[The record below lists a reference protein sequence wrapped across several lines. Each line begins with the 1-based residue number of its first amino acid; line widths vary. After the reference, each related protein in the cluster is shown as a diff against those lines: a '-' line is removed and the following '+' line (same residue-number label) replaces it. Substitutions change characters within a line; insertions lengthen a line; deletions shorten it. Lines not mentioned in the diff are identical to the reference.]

1 MQNSGYPC
9 PACGAP
15 ADLGSGCSGCGR
27 PPYPAAAEV
36 VRLDREIV
44 ALGGEVERARAA
56 YQGLVGRLGVA
67 RQRRATLAA
76 AVRAEFPVP
85 PVATPAPV
93 RPGPPVVTPVPARPT
108 PTATPVPAWPGWG
121 PVAPV
126 PAPAGSGTG
135 GAETSTRTVQGLL
148 FVLGGL
154 LLGTA
159 AVVFTAVAWAAVGV
173 AGRALILL
181 AFTALALAAPL
192 VAVRRGLRGTAET
205 FAAVGLL
212 LVLLDGYAAWSVGL
226 AGVADWPAT
235 RYAALVGGA
244 SAAVAAGYARL
255 SGLTVPWFAALVT
268 AQPVLPLLAVAARPD
283 AAGWAMVFLGVAL
296 FDLGVLVALRRR
308 GRPVAGAAAPGGPA
322 GTAAPVGPA
331 GTAASVGPAAGAVLG
346 AGPVA
351 RAVTGGSRAA
361 GAAAPAGGGRIV
373 APAPGGTSVAPAPP
387 GTIVAPAPP
396 GTIVAPALAG
406 ERPAVLAGRVLAW
419 VGHAGALLVAGC
431 CAVVPLTVGRAA
443 GIPVL
448 AGVPMLLVA
457 LTLLGTALLTGGAV
471 FRAVAAALV
480 VPVLAGAVLRPIA
493 ELGLSPLLTA
503 LVLVALAGAVRL
515 LPVGW
520 RTGPRAG
527 ALAVVGG
534 TGQFAVLLAVALA
547 GATAGRSLPPWR
559 GAAAGPDLGQGWQ
572 LPVVIALTV
581 AALGLLLPR
590 AARPALAAIGGAA
603 VVLAVPAGWP
613 SPWPAV
619 VALDMV
625 AAVGLLAVAVG
636 RPGIRSW
643 TVLTSAVAG
652 SVLLGHGL
660 LVGLAAPAGAGA
672 ALAVVLVAGVVVAV
686 LGRRGTAVQRGVA
699 GVALAVVPIAVP
711 AGAVV
716 ALIAGAPAWWQA
728 RAALA
733 AVALLPVGLL
743 AVRRHWPDLRA
754 YASVGVAVAVA
765 AVGLAP
771 VVVPADEPVTLYA
784 AVTVLLATLGGA
796 ARSDIALRVTG
807 VGLLVVS
814 VAAAVPVA
822 LTALVAPYGTVSPW
836 AGAPTVGAD
845 PGALPAGLALAVLA
859 VAGVLA
865 GLPDRRVVR
874 TAPEQPAGDV
884 PRHPGAGAPAVGAG
898 WWRAA
903 LVALP
908 FAATSLPVLL
918 VAAGVPWPVLPVV
931 TLLGGVAVVL
941 VAALSAPRPLLAPV
955 GVPVGLVLAT
965 AGLLG
970 LLATRAGTIVGLG
983 VLVVA
988 ATVVGVAA
996 RRVDARLGGA
1006 LVAVAAAT
1014 GLAVVAPL
1022 AGGLSLR
1029 TAAFSVLAVAVLTLA
1044 AAAVSAGV
1052 ARRSA
1057 AVGSV
1062 SLPAVARP
1070 GPGAAVAL
1078 DAAAQAV
1085 ALVALLLA
1093 VGSLRHAA
1101 AVCVLWGA
1109 AVALR
1114 VLRRGESA
1122 DRRWTFAGI
1131 AGGSELLGGW
1141 LLLAAGDVALLEAY
1155 TVPVAALAL
1164 VAGVVALRN
1173 RPGLTSWLAL
1183 GPGLAAALLPSL
1195 VSVLVAPDPQPWRRL
1210 LLGAAALGAVL
1221 AGATRRWQAP
1231 VLLGGVTLA
1240 LLALHELVRGW
1251 DLLPRWIFLAV
1262 GGFALI
1268 GLATTYERRRRDLA
1282 RLRAAV
1288 GRMG

>member
-1 MQNSGYPC
+1 MQNTGYPC

-56 YQGLVGRLGVA
+56 YQGLADRLGAA
-67 RQRRATLAA
+67 RRRRAALAA

-85 PVATPAPV
+85 RPAAPATPAPV
-93 RPGPPVVTPVPARPT
+93 RPAAAATPVPARPGVT
-108 PTATPVPAWPGWG
+108 PPPAVTPVPAWPGRG

-126 PAPAGSGTG
+126 PAPSGAGVG

-173 AGRALILL
+173 AGRALILF

-226 AGVADWPAT
+226 AGVGDWPAT

-244 SAAVAAGYARL
+244 GAAVAAGYGRL
-255 SGLTVPWFAALVT
+255 SRLTVPWFAALVT
-268 AQPVLPLLAVAARPD
+268 AQPVLPLLVADARPD
-283 AAGWAMVFLGVAL
+283 AAGWAMAFLGVAL
-296 FDLGVLVALRRR
+296 LDLAVLVALRRR
-308 GRPVAGAAAPGGPA
+308 GAPATVAEAVGVPATGGPTVGGPVVGGPTVGGPVAGVVAPAGAAPG
-322 GTAAPVGPA
+322 T
-331 GTAASVGPAAGAVLG
+331 SGA
-346 AGPVA
+346 
-351 RAVTGGSRAA
+351 
-361 GAAAPAGGGRIV
+361 
-373 APAPGGTSVAPAPP
+373 
-387 GTIVAPAPP
+387 
-396 GTIVAPALAG
+396 
-406 ERPAVLAGRVLAW
+406 RPAVLAGRVLAW
-419 VGHAGALLVAGC
+419 VGHAGALFVATF
-431 CAVVPLTVGRAA
+431 CALVPL
-443 GIPVL
+443 VL
-448 AGVPMLLVA
+448 GQAAGVPLLAGAPLLLVA
-457 LTLLGTALLTGGAV
+457 LTLLGTALLTGGTV
-471 FRAVAAALV
+471 FRAVAAALL
-480 VPVLAGAVLRPIA
+480 VPVLAGAVIRPIV
-493 ELGLSPLLTA
+493 ELDLSLLLTA
-503 LVLVALAGAVRL
+503 LVVVALAGAVRL
-515 LPVGW
+515 LPAEW

-527 ALAVVGG
+527 ALLVAGG
-534 TGQFAVLLAVALA
+534 TAQFAVLLAVAFA
-547 GATAGRSLPPWR
+547 GATAGRSLPPWQ
-559 GAAAGPDLGQGWQ
+559 GAAAGPGGDQGWQ

-590 AARPALAAIGGAA
+590 TTRPALAAIGAAA
-603 VVLAVPAGWP
+603 VVLAVPAAWP

-619 VALDMV
+619 VALDLV
-625 AAVGLLAVAVG
+625 AAVGLLAAAVG
-636 RPGIRSW
+636 RPGVRSW
-643 TVLTSAVAG
+643 TVLAAAVAG
-652 SVLLGHGL
+652 TVLLGHGL
-660 LVGLAAPAGAGA
+660 VVGFAAPAGAGA
-672 ALAVVLVAGVVVAV
+672 ALAVALVAGTAVA
-686 LGRRGTAVQRGVA
+686 LAGRRGTAAQRGVA
-699 GVALAVVPIAVP
+699 GAALAVVPLAVP

-716 ALIAGAPAWWQA
+716 ALLAAGAPAWWQA

-733 AVALLPVGLL
+733 AVVLLPVGLL

-754 YASVGVAVAVA
+754 YASVGVAVAVT

-784 AVTVLLATLGGA
+784 AVAVLLVTLGGA
-796 ARSDIALRVTG
+796 ARADVVLRVAG
-807 VGLLVVS
+807 IGLLVVS
-814 VAAAVPVA
+814 VATAVPVA
-822 LTALVAPYGTVSPW
+822 LAALVAPYGGVSPW
-836 AGAPTVGAD
+836 SGAPTVRAD
-845 PGALPAGLALAVLA
+845 PGALPVGLALAALA

-865 GLPDRRVVR
+865 GRQDRGAAR
-874 TAPEQPAGDV
+874 TGSTGAEAV
-884 PRHPGAGAPAVGAG
+884 PSADAG

-903 LVALP
+903 LVAVP
-908 FAATSLPVLL
+908 FAATALPVLL
-918 VAAGVPWPVLPVV
+918 VAAGVPWPVLPVG
-931 TLLGGVAVVL
+931 TLLGGVALVL
-941 VAALSAPRPLLAPV
+941 LAALAAPRPLLAPV
-955 GVPVGLVLAT
+955 GLPVGLVLVAS
-965 AGLLG
+965 GLLG
-970 LLATRAGTIVGLG
+970 LLATRTGTVVGLG

-996 RRVDARLGGA
+996 RRDDARLGGA

-1022 AGGLSLR
+1022 AGGLPVR

-1044 AAAVSAGV
+1044 AAATLGGPRTPAGSPPVGPPIPGSPPVGPPAPGSPPVGPSTPGSPPVGPPAPGSA
-1052 ARRSA
+1052 
-1057 AVGSV
+1057 
-1062 SLPAVARP
+1062 
-1070 GPGAAVAL
+1070 GAAVRGPVAAAAGPVRRGRTAAAAL

-1114 VLRRGESA
+1114 VLRRGEPA
-1122 DRRWTFAGI
+1122 GRRWAFAGI

-1141 LLLAAGDVALLEAY
+1141 LLLAAGDVAVLEAY
-1155 TVPVAALAL
+1155 TVPAAALAL
-1164 VAGVVALRN
+1164 VAGVVALRT
-1173 RPGLTSWLAL
+1173 RPGLNSWLAL
-1183 GPGLAAALLPSL
+1183 GPGLAAGLLPSL

-1210 LLGAAALGAVL
+1210 LLGVAALGAVL

>member
-1 MQNSGYPC
+1 MQNTGYPC

-27 PPYPAAAEV
+27 PPHPAAAEV

-56 YQGLVGRLGVA
+56 YQGLADRLGAA
-67 RQRRATLAA
+67 RRRRAALAA
-76 AVRAEFPVP
+76 TVRAEFPVP
-85 PVATPAPV
+85 RPAASATPAPV
-93 RPGPPVVTPVPARPT
+93 RPAAAVPPAPARPGVT
-108 PTATPVPAWPGWG
+108 PPPAVTPAWPGRW

-126 PAPAGSGTG
+126 PAPAGAGVG

-173 AGRALILL
+173 AGRALILF

-212 LVLLDGYAAWSVGL
+212 LVLLDGYAAWSVDL
-226 AGVADWPAT
+226 VGVADWPAT

-244 SAAVAAGYARL
+244 GAAVAAGYGRL

-268 AQPVLPLLAVAARPD
+268 AQPVLPLLVADARPE
-283 AAGWAMVFLGVAL
+283 AAGWAMAFLGVAL
-296 FDLGVLVALRRR
+296 LDLAVLVALRRR
-308 GRPVAGAAAPGGPA
+308 GAPATVAEAVGVPTTGGPTVGGPTVGGPTAGGVAGAVAPAGAAPG
-322 GTAAPVGPA
+322 T
-331 GTAASVGPAAGAVLG
+331 SGA
-346 AGPVA
+346 
-351 RAVTGGSRAA
+351 
-361 GAAAPAGGGRIV
+361 
-373 APAPGGTSVAPAPP
+373 
-387 GTIVAPAPP
+387 
-396 GTIVAPALAG
+396 
-406 ERPAVLAGRVLAW
+406 RPAVLAGRVLAW
-419 VGHAGALLVAGC
+419 VGHAGALFVAAF
-431 CAVVPLTVGRAA
+431 CALVPLALGQA
-443 GIPVL
+443 
-448 AGVPMLLVA
+448 AGVPLLAGAPLLLVA

-471 FRAVAAALV
+471 FRAVAAALL
-480 VPVLAGAVLRPIA
+480 VPVLAGAVVRPIA
-493 ELGLSPLLTA
+493 ELGLAPLLSA
-503 LVLVALAGAVRL
+503 LVVVALAGGVRL
-515 LPVGW
+515 LPAGW

-527 ALAVVGG
+527 ALLVAGG
-534 TGQFAVLLAVALA
+534 TAQVAVLLAVAFA
-547 GATAGRSLPPWR
+547 GATAGRSLPPWQ
-559 GAAAGPDLGQGWQ
+559 GAAAGPDLDQGWQ
-572 LPVVIALTV
+572 SPVVIALTV

-590 AARPALAAIGGAA
+590 AARPALAAIGAAA

-619 VALDMV
+619 VALDLV

-636 RPGIRSW
+636 RPGVRSW
-643 TVLTSAVAG
+643 TVLAAGVAG
-652 SVLLGHGL
+652 TVLLGHGL
-660 LVGLAAPAGAGA
+660 VVGFAAPAGAGA
-672 ALAVVLVAGVVVAV
+672 ALAVVLVAGTAVALV
-686 LGRRGTAVQRGVA
+686 GRRGTAAQRRVA
-699 GVALAVVPIAVP
+699 GAALAVVPLAVP

-716 ALIAGAPAWWQA
+716 ALLAAGAPAWWQA

-754 YASVGVAVAVA
+754 YASVGVAVAVT

-771 VVVPADEPVTLYA
+771 VAVRADEPVTLYA
-784 AVTVLLATLGGA
+784 AVAVLLATLGGA
-796 ARSDIALRVTG
+796 ARSDVVLRVAG
-807 VGLLVVS
+807 IGLLVVS
-814 VAAAVPVA
+814 VATAVPVT
-822 LTALVAPYGTVSPW
+822 LTALVAPYGGVSPW
-836 AGAPTVGAD
+836 SGAPTVRAD
-845 PGALPAGLALAVLA
+845 PGALPVGLALAVLA

-865 GLPDRRVVR
+865 GRQDRGAVR
-874 TAPEQPAGDV
+874 TGTTGADAV
-884 PRHPGAGAPAVGAG
+884 PSAGAG
-898 WWRAA
+898 WWRAT
-903 LVALP
+903 LVAVP
-908 FAATSLPVLL
+908 FAATALPVLL
-918 VAAGVPWPVLPVV
+918 VAAGVPWPVLPVG
-931 TLLGGVAVVL
+931 TLLGGVALVL
-941 VAALSAPRPLLAPV
+941 LAALAAPRPLLAPV
-955 GVPVGLVLAT
+955 GLPVGLVLVAS
-965 AGLLG
+965 GLLG
-970 LLATRAGTIVGLG
+970 LLATRTGTVVGLG

-996 RRVDARLGGA
+996 RRDDARLGGA

-1022 AGGLSLR
+1022 AGGLPVR

-1044 AAAVSAGV
+1044 A
-1052 ARRSA
+1052 
-1057 AVGSV
+1057 
-1062 SLPAVARP
+1062 
-1070 GPGAAVAL
+1070 GAAAGPVRRGRVTAAAL

-1122 DRRWTFAGI
+1122 GRRWVFAGI

-1141 LLLAAGDVALLEAY
+1141 LLLAAGDVAVLEAY
-1155 TVPVAALAL
+1155 TVPAAALAL
-1164 VAGVVALRN
+1164 VAGVVALRT
-1173 RPGLTSWLAL
+1173 RPGLNSWLAL
-1183 GPGLAAALLPSL
+1183 GPGLAAGLLPSL

-1210 LLGAAALGAVL
+1210 LLGVAALGAVL

>member
-1 MQNSGYPC
+1 MQNTGYPC

-36 VRLDREIV
+36 VRLDREIA

-56 YQGLVGRLGVA
+56 YQGLADRLGA
-67 RQRRATLAA
+67 TRRRRAALAA

-85 PVATPAPV
+85 RPAAPATPVPVRPASVAPPVPV
-93 RPGPPVVTPVPARPT
+93 RPGVTPPPAV
-108 PTATPVPAWPGWG
+108 TPVPAWPGRG

-126 PAPAGSGTG
+126 PAPVRAGVG

-173 AGRALILL
+173 AGRALILF

-244 SAAVAAGYARL
+244 GAAVAAGYARL
-255 SGLTVPWFAALVT
+255 SKLTVPWFAALVT
-268 AQPVLPLLAVAARPD
+268 AQPVLPLLVADARPD
-283 AAGWAMVFLGVAL
+283 AAGWAMAFLGVAL
-296 FDLGVLVALRRR
+296 LDLAVLVALRRR
-308 GRPVAGAAAPGGPA
+308 GAPATGAEAVGVPATDGPTVGGPTVDGPVAGAVAP
-322 GTAAPVGPA
+322 
-331 GTAASVGPAAGAVLG
+331 
-346 AGPVA
+346 
-351 RAVTGGSRAA
+351 A
-361 GAAAPAGGGRIV
+361 GAAPA
-373 APAPGGTSVAPAPP
+373 TSD
-387 GTIVAPAPP
+387 
-396 GTIVAPALAG
+396 
-406 ERPAVLAGRVLAW
+406 ERPTVLAGRVLAW
-419 VGHAGALLVAGC
+419 VGHAGALFVAAF
-431 CAVVPLTVGRAA
+431 CALVPLALGQA
-443 GIPVL
+443 
-448 AGVPMLLVA
+448 AGVPLLAGAPLLLVA
-457 LTLLGTALLTGGAV
+457 LTLLGTALLTGGTV
-471 FRAVAAALV
+471 FRAVAAALL
-480 VPVLAGAVLRPIA
+480 VPVLAGAVIRPIV
-493 ELGLSPLLTA
+493 ELDLSLLLTG
-503 LVLVALAGAVRL
+503 LVVVALAGAVRL
-515 LPVGW
+515 LPAGW
-520 RTGPRAG
+520 RPGPRAG
-527 ALAVVGG
+527 ALLVAGG
-534 TGQFAVLLAVALA
+534 TAQFAVLLAVALA
-547 GATAGRSLPPWR
+547 GATAGRSLPPWQ
-559 GAAAGPDLGQGWQ
+559 GAAAGPGVDRGWQ
-572 LPVVIALTV
+572 LPVVIALTA

-590 AARPALAAIGGAA
+590 AARPALAAIGAAA
-603 VVLAVPAGWP
+603 VVLAVPAAWP

-619 VALDMV
+619 VALDLV
-625 AAVGLLAVAVG
+625 AAVGLLAAAVG
-636 RPGIRSW
+636 RPGVRPW
-643 TVLTSAVAG
+643 TVLAAAVTG
-652 SVLLGHGL
+652 TVLLGHGL
-660 LVGLAAPAGAGA
+660 VVGFAAPAGAGA
-672 ALAVVLVAGVVVAV
+672 ALAVVLVAGTAVA
-686 LGRRGTAVQRGVA
+686 LAGRRGTVAQRGVA
-699 GVALAVVPIAVP
+699 GAALAVVPLAVP

-716 ALIAGAPAWWQA
+716 ALLAAGAPAWWQA

-754 YASVGVAVAVA
+754 YASVGVAVAVT

-771 VVVPADEPVTLYA
+771 VVVPVDEPVTLYA
-784 AVTVLLATLGGA
+784 AVAVLLVALGGA
-796 ARSDIALRVTG
+796 ARTDVVLRVAG
-807 VGLLVVS
+807 IGLLVVS

-822 LTALVAPYGTVSPW
+822 LTALLAPYGGVSPW
-836 AGAPTVGAD
+836 SGAPTVRAD
-845 PGALPAGLALAVLA
+845 PGALPVGLALAVLA

-865 GLPDRRVVR
+865 GRQDRGAVR
-874 TAPEQPAGDV
+874 AGPTGADAV
-884 PRHPGAGAPAVGAG
+884 PSGGAG

-903 LVALP
+903 LVAVP
-908 FAATSLPVLL
+908 FVATALPVLL
-918 VAAGVPWPVLPVV
+918 VAAGVPWPVLPVG
-931 TLLGGVAVVL
+931 TLLGGVALVL
-941 VAALSAPRPLLAPV
+941 LAVLAAPRPLLAPV
-955 GVPVGLVLAT
+955 GLPVGLVLVAS
-965 AGLLG
+965 GLLG
-970 LLATRAGTIVGLG
+970 LLATRTGTVVGLG

-988 ATVVGVAA
+988 ATVAGVAA
-996 RRVDARLGGA
+996 RRDDARLGGA

-1022 AGGLSLR
+1022 AGGLPVR

-1044 AAAVSAGV
+1044 AAAVLG
-1052 ARRSA
+1052 
-1057 AVGSV
+1057 
-1062 SLPAVARP
+1062 PA
-1070 GPGAAVAL
+1070 GAAAGPVRRGRATAAAL

-1093 VGSLRHAA
+1093 VGSVRHAA

-1114 VLRRGESA
+1114 VLRRDESVG
-1122 DRRWTFAGI
+1122 RRWVFAGI

-1141 LLLAAGDVALLEAY
+1141 LLLAAGDVAVLEAY
-1155 TVPVAALAL
+1155 TVPAAALAL
-1164 VAGVVALRN
+1164 VAGVVALRT
-1173 RPGLTSWLAL
+1173 RPGLNSWLAL
-1183 GPGLAAALLPSL
+1183 GPGLAAGLLPSL

-1210 LLGAAALGAVL
+1210 LVGVAALGAVL

>member
-1 MQNSGYPC
+1 MQNTGYPC
-9 PACGAP
+9 PACGAS

-56 YQGLVGRLGVA
+56 YQGLVDRLGA
-67 RQRRATLAA
+67 TRQRRAALAA
-76 AVRAEFPVP
+76 AIRAEFPVP
-85 PVATPAPV
+85 RPAAPATTVPVRPAPGAPV
-93 RPGPPVVTPVPARPT
+93 RPAPGVTPPADT
-108 PTATPVPAWPGWG
+108 PAPAWPGRG

-126 PAPAGSGTG
+126 PVGVG
-135 GAETSTRTVQGLL
+135 GAETSTRTVQSLL

-173 AGRALILL
+173 AGRALILF
-181 AFTALALAAPL
+181 AFTALALAVPL
-192 VAVRRGLRGTAET
+192 VAARRGLRGTAET

-212 LVLLDGYAAWSVGL
+212 LVLLDGYAAWSVDL
-226 AGVADWPAT
+226 VGVADWPGT

-255 SGLTVPWFAALVT
+255 SGLTVPWFAALLT
-268 AQPVLPLLAVAARPD
+268 AQPVLPLLAADARPD
-283 AAGWAMVFLGVAL
+283 AAGWSLVFLGVAL
-296 FDLGVLVALRRR
+296 LDLAVLVALRRR
-308 GRPVAGAAAPGGPA
+308 SGPAPAAPTVAGSPA
-322 GTAAPVGPA
+322 RP
-331 GTAASVGPAAGAVLG
+331 
-346 AGPVA
+346 
-351 RAVTGGSRAA
+351 
-361 GAAAPAGGGRIV
+361 
-373 APAPGGTSVAPAPP
+373 
-387 GTIVAPAPP
+387 
-396 GTIVAPALAG
+396 AG

-419 VGHAGALLVAGC
+419 VGHAGALLVAAC
-431 CAVVPLTVGRAA
+431 CALVPLTVGRAA
-443 GIPVL
+443 GVPLL
-448 AGVPMLLVA
+448 AGAPLLLVA

-471 FRAVAAALV
+471 FRAVAAALL
-480 VPVLAGAVLRPIA
+480 VPVLAGAVVRPLA

-503 LVLVALAGAVRL
+503 LVVVALAGAVRL
-515 LPVGW
+515 LPAGW

-527 ALAVVGG
+527 ALLVAGV
-534 TGQFAVLLAVALA
+534 TAQLAVLLAVALA
-547 GATAGRSLPPWR
+547 GTTAGRSLPPWQ
-559 GAAAGPDLGQGWQ
+559 GADAGPDLGRGWQ
-572 LPVVIALTV
+572 LPVVIALAV
-581 AALGLLLPR
+581 AALALLLPR
-590 AARPALAAIGGAA
+590 PARPALAAIGGAA
-603 VVLAVPAGWP
+603 VALAVPAGWP

-619 VALDMV
+619 VALDLA

-636 RPGIRSW
+636 RPGVRSW
-643 TVLTSAVAG
+643 TVLAAG
-652 SVLLGHGL
+652 GAGTVLLGHA
-660 LVGLAAPAGAGA
+660 LVVGFAAPAGAGA
-672 ALAVVLVAGVVVAV
+672 ALAVVLVAGTAVAAA
-686 LGRRGTAVQRGVA
+686 GWRGTPAQRRMA
-699 GVALAVVPIAVP
+699 GTALAVVPLAVP

-716 ALIAGAPAWWQA
+716 ALLAAGAPAWWQA

-733 AVALLPVGLL
+733 AVALLPVGLF
-743 AVRRHWPDLRA
+743 AVRRHWPDLGA
-754 YASVGVAVAVA
+754 YACVGVAVALP

-771 VVVPADEPVTLYA
+771 VVVPTDEPVTLYA
-784 AVTVLLATLGGA
+784 AVAVLLATLGGA
-796 ARSDIALRVTG
+796 ARADVALRVAG

-814 VAAAVPVA
+814 VVTAVPVT
-822 LTALVAPYGTVSPW
+822 LTALVAPYGDVPPW
-836 AGAPTVGAD
+836 SGAPTVRAD
-845 PGALPAGLALAVLA
+845 PDALPVGLALAALA

-865 GLPDRRVVR
+865 GRFVRPDA
-874 TAPEQPAGDV
+874 TAPLVRPDATVQEAV
-884 PRHPGAGAPAVGAG
+884 PSAGAA
-898 WWRAA
+898 WWRAG
-903 LVALP
+903 LVAVP
-908 FAATSLPVLL
+908 FAAAALPVLL

-931 TLLGGVAVVL
+931 TLLGGVAL
-941 VAALSAPRPLLAPV
+941 ALAAALAAPRPLLAPV
-955 GVPVGLVLAT
+955 GVPVGLVLA
-965 AGLLG
+965 ASGLLG
-970 LLATRAGTIVGLG
+970 LLATRAGTVAGLG

-988 ATVVGVAA
+988 ATVVAVAA
-996 RRVDARLGGA
+996 RRDDARLSGA

-1022 AGGLSLR
+1022 AGGLPVR

-1044 AAAVSAGV
+1044 AAAAVP
-1052 ARRSA
+1052 ARR
-1057 AVGSV
+1057 G
-1062 SLPAVARP
+1062 RP
-1070 GPGAAVAL
+1070 VAVAL

-1114 VLRRGESA
+1114 VLRRGESSG
-1122 DRRWTFAGI
+1122 RRWVFAGI

-1155 TVPVAALAL
+1155 TVPAAALAL
-1164 VAGVVALRN
+1164 AAGVVALRT

-1210 LLGAAALGAVL
+1210 LLGVAALGAVL
-1221 AGATRRWQAP
+1221 AGATRRWKAP

-1262 GGFALI
+1262 GGLALI

-1282 RLRAAV
+1282 RLRAAL

>member
-1 MQNSGYPC
+1 MQNIGYPC

-56 YQGLVGRLGVA
+56 YQGLADRLGAA
-67 RQRRATLAA
+67 RQRRAALAA
-76 AVRAEFPVP
+76 AVRAEFPVSRP
-85 PVATPAPV
+85 AAPATPRPAAPATPAPV
-93 RPGPPVVTPVPARPT
+93 RPAPAATPPPAAIPPV
-108 PTATPVPAWPGWG
+108 AWPGRG

-126 PAPAGSGTG
+126 PAPAGAG

-212 LVLLDGYAAWSVGL
+212 LVLLDGYAAWSVDL

-244 SAAVAAGYARL
+244 GAAIAAGYARL

-268 AQPVLPLLAVAARPD
+268 AQPVLPLLVGDARPD
-283 AAGWAMVFLGVAL
+283 AAGWALTFLGVAL
-296 FDLGVLVALRRR
+296 LDLAVLVALRRR
-308 GRPVAGAAAPGGPA
+308 GTPTAGTTSVGGPATGVAMAAGPTAGAATPGGATPAPA
-322 GTAAPVGPA
+322 GFGVATPAPA
-331 GTAASVGPAAGAVLG
+331 GS
-346 AGPVA
+346 
-351 RAVTGGSRAA
+351 
-361 GAAAPAGGGRIV
+361 GAAASAPAGSGV
-373 APAPGGTSVAPAPP
+373 AAS
-387 GTIVAPAPP
+387 
-396 GTIVAPALAG
+396 ALGG
-406 ERPAVLAGRVLAW
+406 ERPAVVAGRVLAW
-419 VGHAGALLVAGC
+419 VGHAGALFVAAC
-431 CAVVPLTVGRAA
+431 CALVPLMLGRAA
-443 GIPVL
+443 GIPLL
-448 AGVPMLLVA
+448 AGAPLLLVA

-471 FRAVAAALV
+471 FRAVAAALL
-480 VPVLAGAVLRPIA
+480 VPVLAGALIRPIA
-493 ELGLSPLLTA
+493 ELSLSPLLTA
-503 LVLVALAGAVRL
+503 LVVVALAGAVRL
-515 LPVGW
+515 LPAGW

-527 ALAVVGG
+527 ALLVAGG
-534 TGQFAVLLAVALA
+534 VAQFAVLLAVAFA

-559 GAAAGPDLGQGWQ
+559 GAAPGPDLDQGWQ
-572 LPVVIALTV
+572 GPVVIALTV

-590 AARPALAAIGGAA
+590 AARPALAAVGAAA

-619 VALDMV
+619 VALDLA

-636 RPGIRSW
+636 RPGVRSW
-643 TVLTSAVAG
+643 TVLAAGVAG
-652 SVLLGHGL
+652 TLLLGHGL
-660 LVGLAAPAGAGA
+660 VVGFAAPAGALA
-672 ALAVVLVAGVVVAV
+672 ALAVVLVAGIAVAAA
-686 LGRRGTAVQRGVA
+686 GRRGTAVQRGVA
-699 GVALAVVPIAVP
+699 GAALAVVPLAVP

-716 ALIAGAPAWWQA
+716 ALLAAGAPAWWQA

-754 YASVGVAVAVA
+754 YASVGVAVAVT

-784 AVTVLLATLGGA
+784 AVAVLLATLGGA
-796 ARSDIALRVTG
+796 ARSDVVLRVAG
-807 VGLLVVS
+807 VVLLVVS
-814 VAAAVPVA
+814 VAAAAPVA
-822 LTALVAPYGTVSPW
+822 LTALVAPYGEVAPW
-836 AGAPTVGAD
+836 SGVPTVTAD
-845 PGALPAGLALAVLA
+845 PGALPAGLALAALA
-859 VAGVLA
+859 VAGVLV
-865 GLPDRRVVR
+865 GRPGRGVVR
-874 TAPEQPAGDV
+874 PGPLPAG
-884 PRHPGAGAPAVGAG
+884 AASSAGAG

-908 FAATSLPVLL
+908 FAATALPVLL
-918 VAAGVPWPVLPVV
+918 VAAGLPWPVLPVV
-931 TLLGGVAVVL
+931 ALLGGVAVVL
-941 VAALSAPRPLLAPV
+941 AAALAAPRPLLAPV
-955 GVPVGLVLAT
+955 GVPVGLVLA
-965 AGLLG
+965 ASGLLG
-970 LLATRAGTIVGLG
+970 LLATRAGTMVGLG

-988 ATVVGVAA
+988 ATVVAVAA
-996 RRVDARLGGA
+996 RRDDARLGGA

-1022 AGGLSLR
+1022 AGGLPVR
-1029 TAAFSVLAVAVLTLA
+1029 TAAFSVLAVAVLTLVAAAVLGGPRTPAGPPLSGPASGALTGPASPGPAGAAWPGPAGPAAPGPVGATSAAPLRRGRA
-1044 AAAVSAGV
+1044 AAA
-1052 ARRSA
+1052 
-1057 AVGSV
+1057 
-1062 SLPAVARP
+1062 
-1070 GPGAAVAL
+1070 AL
-1078 DAAAQAV
+1078 DASAQAV

-1114 VLRRGESA
+1114 VLRRGESPG
-1122 DRRWTFAGI
+1122 RRWAFAGI

-1141 LLLAAGDVALLEAY
+1141 LLLAAGDVAVLEAY
-1155 TVPVAALAL
+1155 TVPAAALAL
-1164 VAGVVALRN
+1164 VAGVVALRS

-1210 LLGAAALGAVL
+1210 LLGVAALGTVL

-1240 LLALHELVRGW
+1240 LLALHELVGGW
-1251 DLLPRWIFLAV
+1251 DRLPRWIFLAV

>member
-1 MQNSGYPC
+1 MQNTGYPC
-9 PACGAP
+9 PACGAS

-56 YQGLVGRLGVA
+56 YQGLVDRLGA
-67 RQRRATLAA
+67 TRQRRAALAA
-76 AVRAEFPVP
+76 AIRSEFPVP
-85 PVATPAPV
+85 RPAAPATTVPVRPAPTAAPAPV
-93 RPGPPVVTPVPARPT
+93 RPAPGVTPPAD
-108 PTATPVPAWPGWG
+108 TPVPAWPGRG

-126 PAPAGSGTG
+126 PVGAG
-135 GAETSTRTVQGLL
+135 GAETSTRTVQSLL

-173 AGRALILL
+173 AGRALILF
-181 AFTALALAAPL
+181 AFTALALAVPL

-212 LVLLDGYAAWSVGL
+212 LVLLDGYAAWSVDL
-226 AGVADWPAT
+226 VGVADWPGT

-244 SAAVAAGYARL
+244 GAAVAAGYARL
-255 SGLTVPWFAALVT
+255 SGLTVPWFAALLT
-268 AQPVLPLLAVAARPD
+268 AQPVLPLLAADARPD
-283 AAGWAMVFLGVAL
+283 AAGWSMVFLGVAL
-296 FDLGVLVALRRR
+296 LDLAVLVALRRR
-308 GRPVAGAAAPGGPA
+308 GGPA
-322 GTAAPVGPA
+322 TAAPTVAGSPA
-331 GTAASVGPAAGAVLG
+331 RS
-346 AGPVA
+346 
-351 RAVTGGSRAA
+351 
-361 GAAAPAGGGRIV
+361 
-373 APAPGGTSVAPAPP
+373 
-387 GTIVAPAPP
+387 
-396 GTIVAPALAG
+396 AG

-419 VGHAGALLVAGC
+419 VGHAGALLVAAC
-431 CAVVPLTVGRAA
+431 CALVPLTVGRAA
-443 GIPVL
+443 GVPLL
-448 AGVPMLLVA
+448 AGAPLLLVA

-471 FRAVAAALV
+471 FRAVAAALL
-480 VPVLAGAVLRPIA
+480 VPVLAGAVVRPLA

-503 LVLVALAGAVRL
+503 LVVVALAGAVRL
-515 LPVGW
+515 LPAGW

-527 ALAVVGG
+527 ALLVAGV
-534 TGQFAVLLAVALA
+534 TAQLAVLLAVALA
-547 GATAGRSLPPWR
+547 GATAGRSLPPWQ
-559 GAAAGPDLGQGWQ
+559 GADAGPDLGRGWQ
-572 LPVVIALTV
+572 LPVVIALAV
-581 AALGLLLPR
+581 AALALLLPR

-603 VVLAVPAGWP
+603 VALAVPAGWP

-619 VALDMV
+619 VALDLV

-636 RPGIRSW
+636 RPGVRSW
-643 TVLTSAVAG
+643 TVLAAG
-652 SVLLGHGL
+652 GAGTVLLGHA
-660 LVGLAAPAGAGA
+660 LVVGFAAPAGAGA
-672 ALAVVLVAGVVVAV
+672 ALAVVLVAGTAVAAA
-686 LGRRGTAVQRGVA
+686 GRRGTPAQRRMA
-699 GVALAVVPIAVP
+699 GTALAVVPLAVP

-716 ALIAGAPAWWQA
+716 ALLAAGAPAWWQA

-733 AVALLPVGLL
+733 VVALLPVGLF
-743 AVRRHWPDLRA
+743 AVRRHWPDLGA
-754 YASVGVAVAVA
+754 YACVGVAVALP

-784 AVTVLLATLGGA
+784 AVAVLLATLGGA
-796 ARSDIALRVTG
+796 ARADVALRVAG

-814 VAAAVPVA
+814 VVTAVPVT
-822 LTALVAPYGTVSPW
+822 LTALVAPYGDVPPW
-836 AGAPTVGAD
+836 SGAPTVRAD
-845 PGALPAGLALAVLA
+845 PDALPVGLAMAALA

-865 GLPDRRVVR
+865 GRFVR
-874 TAPEQPAGDV
+874 PGATAPLV
-884 PRHPGAGAPAVGAG
+884 RPGATAQEAAPSAGAA
-898 WWRAA
+898 WWRAG
-903 LVALP
+903 LVAVP
-908 FAATSLPVLL
+908 FVAAALPVLL

-931 TLLGGVAVVL
+931 TLLGGVALVL
-941 VAALSAPRPLLAPV
+941 AAALAASRPLLAPV
-955 GVPVGLVLAT
+955 GVPVGLVLA
-965 AGLLG
+965 ASGLLG
-970 LLATRAGTIVGLG
+970 LLATRAGTIAGLG

-996 RRVDARLGGA
+996 RRDDARLSGA

-1022 AGGLSLR
+1022 AGGLPVR

-1044 AAAVSAGV
+1044 AAAAVP
-1052 ARRSA
+1052 ARR
-1057 AVGSV
+1057 G
-1062 SLPAVARP
+1062 RP
-1070 GPGAAVAL
+1070 VAVAL

-1101 AVCVLWGA
+1101 TVCVLWGA

-1114 VLRRGESA
+1114 VLRRGESSG
-1122 DRRWTFAGI
+1122 RRWVFAGI

-1155 TVPVAALAL
+1155 TVPAAALAL
-1164 VAGVVALRN
+1164 AAGVVALRT

-1210 LLGAAALGAVL
+1210 LLGVAALGAVL
-1221 AGATRRWQAP
+1221 AGATRRWQSP

-1262 GGFALI
+1262 GGLALI

>member
-1 MQNSGYPC
+1 MQNTGYPC
-9 PACGAP
+9 PACGAS

-56 YQGLVGRLGVA
+56 YQGLVDRLGA
-67 RQRRATLAA
+67 TRQRRAALAA
-76 AVRAEFPVP
+76 AIRAEFPVP
-85 PVATPAPV
+85 RPTAPATTTPVRPAPAAAPAPV
-93 RPGPPVVTPVPARPT
+93 RPAPGVTPPAST
-108 PTATPVPAWPGWG
+108 PTPAWPGRG

-126 PAPAGSGTG
+126 PVGVG
-135 GAETSTRTVQGLL
+135 GAETSTRTVQSLL

-173 AGRALILL
+173 AGRALILF
-181 AFTALALAAPL
+181 AFTALALAVPL

-212 LVLLDGYAAWSVGL
+212 LVLLDGYAAWSVDL
-226 AGVADWPAT
+226 VGVADWPGT

-255 SGLTVPWFAALVT
+255 SGLTVPWFAALLT
-268 AQPVLPLLAVAARPD
+268 AQPVLPLLAADARPD
-283 AAGWAMVFLGVAL
+283 AAGWSMVFLGVAL
-296 FDLGVLVALRRR
+296 LDLAVLVVLRRR
-308 GRPVAGAAAPGGPA
+308 GGPA
-322 GTAAPVGPA
+322 SEAA
-331 GTAASVGPAAGAVLG
+331 TAAGAV
-346 AGPVA
+346 
-351 RAVTGGSRAA
+351 GGTPAAA
-361 GAAAPAGGGRIV
+361 GVPAR
-373 APAPGGTSVAPAPP
+373 P
-387 GTIVAPAPP
+387 
-396 GTIVAPALAG
+396 AG

-419 VGHAGALLVAGC
+419 VGHAGALLVAAC
-431 CAVVPLTVGRAA
+431 CALVPLTVGRAA
-443 GIPVL
+443 GVPLL
-448 AGVPMLLVA
+448 AGAPLLLVA

-471 FRAVAAALV
+471 FRAVAAALL
-480 VPVLAGAVLRPIA
+480 VPVLAGAVVRPLA

-503 LVLVALAGAVRL
+503 LVVVALAGAVRL
-515 LPVGW
+515 LPAGW

-527 ALAVVGG
+527 ALLVAGV
-534 TGQFAVLLAVALA
+534 TAQLAVLLAVAFA
-547 GATAGRSLPPWR
+547 GVTAGRSLPPWQ
-559 GAAAGPDLGQGWQ
+559 GADAGPDLGRGWQ
-572 LPVVIALTV
+572 LPVVIALAV
-581 AALGLLLPR
+581 AALALLLPR
-590 AARPALAAIGGAA
+590 PARPALAAIGGAA
-603 VVLAVPAGWP
+603 VALAVPAGWP

-619 VALDMV
+619 VAVDLV

-636 RPGIRSW
+636 RPGVRSW
-643 TVLTSAVAG
+643 TVLAAG
-652 SVLLGHGL
+652 GAGTVLLGHA
-660 LVGLAAPAGAGA
+660 LVVGFAAPAGAGA
-672 ALAVVLVAGVVVAV
+672 ALAVVLVAGTAVAAA
-686 LGRRGTAVQRGVA
+686 GRRGTPAQRRMA
-699 GVALAVVPIAVP
+699 GTALAVVPLAVP

-716 ALIAGAPAWWQA
+716 ALFAAGAPAWWQA

-733 AVALLPVGLL
+733 AVALLPVGLF
-743 AVRRHWPDLRA
+743 AVRRHWPDLGA
-754 YASVGVAVAVA
+754 YACVGVAVALP

-784 AVTVLLATLGGA
+784 AVAVLLASLGGA
-796 ARSDIALRVTG
+796 ARADVALRVAG

-814 VAAAVPVA
+814 VVTAVPVT
-822 LTALVAPYGTVSPW
+822 LTALVAPYGDVPPW
-836 AGAPTVGAD
+836 SGAPTVRAD
-845 PGALPAGLALAVLA
+845 PDALPVGLALAALA

-865 GLPDRRVVR
+865 GRLVR
-874 TAPEQPAGDV
+874 
-884 PRHPGAGAPAVGAG
+884 PGAAAPLVRPGAAAPLVRPGATAQEAAPSAG
-898 WWRAA
+898 AAWWRAG
-903 LVALP
+903 LVAVP
-908 FAATSLPVLL
+908 FVAAALPVLL

-931 TLLGGVAVVL
+931 TLLGGVALVL
-941 VAALSAPRPLLAPV
+941 AAALAAPRPLLAPV
-955 GVPVGLVLAT
+955 GVPVGLVLA
-965 AGLLG
+965 ASGLLG
-970 LLATRAGTIVGLG
+970 LLATRAGTIAGLG

-996 RRVDARLGGA
+996 RRDDARLSGA

-1022 AGGLSLR
+1022 AGGLPVR

-1044 AAAVSAGV
+1044 AAAAVPV
-1052 ARRSA
+1052 RR
-1057 AVGSV
+1057 G
-1062 SLPAVARP
+1062 RP
-1070 GPGAAVAL
+1070 VAVAL

-1114 VLRRGESA
+1114 VLRRGESSG
-1122 DRRWTFAGI
+1122 RRWVFAGI

-1155 TVPVAALAL
+1155 TVPAAALAL
-1164 VAGVVALRN
+1164 AAGVVALRT

-1210 LLGAAALGAVL
+1210 LLGVAALGAVL

-1262 GGFALI
+1262 GGLALI

-1282 RLRAAV
+1282 RLRAAL